1 MVRTKME
8 FNSIFDGKKATVLEK
23 LKLLNSTDRILLLS
37 KYSRQAE
44 NIYCMFKTDQK
55 IDIIT
60 KIFTL
65 KFNNDALVDAYVNGD
80 TVVDQLG
87 CRLSDFLDN
96 EFLK

>member
-1 MVRTKME
+1 MKTE
-8 FNSIFDGKKATVLEK
+8 FNSMSDDKKATVLEN
-23 LKLLNSTDRILLLS
+23 LKLLNSTDRMLLLNE
-37 KYSRQAE
+37 YSRQTE
-44 NIYCMFKTDQK
+44 NIYCMFRAEQK

-80 TVVDQLG
+80 PIVDQLG